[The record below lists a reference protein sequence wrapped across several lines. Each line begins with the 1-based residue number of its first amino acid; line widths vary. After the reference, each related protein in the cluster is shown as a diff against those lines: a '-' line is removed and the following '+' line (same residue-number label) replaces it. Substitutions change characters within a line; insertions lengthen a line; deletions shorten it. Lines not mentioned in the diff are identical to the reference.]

1 MKWYKANMA
10 IMRRSWSVERAVCGN
25 EANGVCSEQIDIA
38 QRNLAEVISATT
50 DQLDRIE
57 SAQTLKGYIKDAAID
72 LERYLRFDFPFF
84 FFLSTP
90 GSGFGVDEDG

>member
-1 MKWYKANMA
+1 MLSDQYVVT
-10 IMRRSWSVERAVCGN
+10 RRMECAASRSRR
-25 EANGVCSEQIDIA
+25 D
-38 QRNLAEVISATT
+38 LAEVISAIT
-50 DQLDRIE
+50 DQLDAIKL
-57 SAQTLKGYIKDAAID
+57 AQILKGYIKDAAID